1 MSTDARIPMTPTQ
14 SKCKEN
20 HIKEP
25 DNHILKI
32 SYKDK
37 FGEQKTYYTQ
47 ENKDKNIFRRRNN
60 TNQKT
65 NVEAGKR
72 KITNFQLPGE

>member
-1 MSTDARIPMTPTQ
+1 MYNDARISMTPTQ

-25 DNHILKI
+25 GNHVLKI

-47 ENKDKNIFRRRNN
+47 ENKDKNIFRLRNN

-65 NVEAGKR
+65 
-72 KITNFQLPGE
+72 I